1 MGCVFLWI
9 LFTVIHSFQSNFR
22 SVLKWLRHMND
33 LSVFRYGFF
42 FHAISDIRL
51 QYLRAYC
58 SYCTR
63 MALLGIRHRDIVRGH
78 DTCQVG
84 FAFVPCLVLVLQTP
98 LFRVIP
104 RSYGRKDKC
113 GTFSPS
119 TLLGGVFFIFRKGI
133 ILEKGECHYT
143 SRPAVVLDSVVRQ
156 GPGHLVL
163 DGYHCLILSEALPSS
178 WGGETWLNNKFVHDT
193 RWEAKRHTPPVREIL
208 LLYRY

>member
-9 LFTVIHSFQSNFR
+9 HFTVIHSFQSNFR

-58 SYCTR
+58 SYCTQ

-84 FAFVPCLVLVLQTP
+84 FAFVPRLVLVLQTP

-113 GTFSPS
+113 GTFSRVLS
-119 TLLGGVFFIFRKGI
+119 WVGCFSGGV
-133 ILEKGECHYT
+133 
-143 SRPAVVLDSVVRQ
+143 VVVSLALFDLSF
-156 GPGHLVL
+156 GPLPDKQL
-163 DGYHCLILSEALPSS
+163 LI
-178 WGGETWLNNKFVHDT
+178 TQ
-193 RWEAKRHTPPVREIL
+193 
-208 LLYRY
+208 